1 MCDLN
6 GPFRLCTC
14 SDGIDKSKPH
24 WVLERMNSN
33 LKDLELVHIGMFP
46 PEYHFKIEI
55 ILSELNNNSPFD
67 FEYHPKQKDVLTL
80 NFEYDNYNLIYTNGE
95 WRDFYEYFVVSEE
108 DLNFKNE
115 GRIKLLDG

>member
-1 MCDLN
+1 MCEFGDK
-6 GPFRLCTC
+6 FKLCTC

-33 LKDLELVHIGMFP
+33 LKDMEMVHIGMFP
-46 PEYHFKIEI
+46 PEYHFKIEF
-55 ILSELNNNSPFD
+55 ILSELNKNNPFD

-80 NFEYDNYNLIYTNGE
+80 NFENDDYSLIYTNGE
-95 WRDFYEYFVVSEE
+95 WRDFYEYFVLSEE

-115 GRIKLLDG
+115 GRIELLDG